1 MENAKELQKLAQVF
15 NTDNIITND
24 DIEQVLKGILVIM
37 NSFKKDNQSLNKET
51 KEIVENIFNKI
62 LTEHEKL
69 KESVNRETSDV
80 KNEIQ
85 EKLATSLKEIKS
97 LMEEVKSMKPK
108 DGLDAV
114 VDEEKIVQ
122 DVLSQIK
129 LPEQK
134 EIILDTPEEIANKLE
149 SLTGEARLDASA
161 IKNLPATTVKGG
173 GVRLLQ
179 YLADVNIQSPANND
193 VLKYN
198 STSKLWEN
206 GTGGGGGGAVDSVNG
221 QTGVVVLD
229 ADDIDDTSTT
239 NKFVTS
245 ADLTKLSNLSG
256 TNTGDQTSIVGIT
269 GTKAEFDTAVTDGN
283 FLYVG
288 DITQYT
294 DELAQDAVGGILT
307 NSTFINLTYS
317 DATPS
322 ITASLNATGTPSSST
337 YLRGDNTW
345 ATIGGGG
352 DVTKVGT
359 PVNNQV
365 GVWTGDGTIEG
376 TSGLTYD
383 GSNLLLTGDL
393 GSTGS
398 RITKGWFTDLQVTN
412 AISGSITGNAGTVTN
427 ATLTT
432 ALTVNT
438 GTVTLTGNVA
448 NNSVLTIGAG
458 AVSVSGTNTG
468 DQTTISGNAGSA
480 TVLATPRAIYGNNF
494 DGSAALTQIIA
505 STYGGTGNGF
515 TKFSGATTTE
525 KTYTL
530 PDAST
535 TILTKNYTGALATG
549 IVKNTTTTGE
559 LSIAVAGD
567 FPTLNQN
574 TTGSAATLTTTRTIW
589 GQNFN
594 GSANVTGDITLGT
607 GNITMTG
614 SIGATGARATKVWAT
629 DIEST
634 NMPTVGGVAIL
645 TSLTA
650 PQFTT
655 IELGHATQNTL
666 SASAGI
672 LSIEGVAIPT
682 ISSTDTLSNKTLTA
696 PKFADLGYIADANGN
711 ELIILDT
718 VTSAVNEITLANA
731 ATGNNP
737 TFTASGGDA
746 NVGIDLTPKG
756 TGFVQIKG
764 NSTQAGT
771 LAIYEDTD
779 DGSNYSAFR
788 GSARSG
794 NIIYTLPTADPTA
807 GQVLSAG
814 APSGG
819 VSALSWSTPSSG
831 GAPYTLL
838 ITDFASS
845 GRFSQST
852 GSSGANTFG
861 THGVRISTGTAGN
874 SHADVQWF
882 ITPQTQGRIWDDS
895 PEFSCSISIRNAP
908 NSGSN
913 NGRAYIG
920 LGALINSGGTS
931 IDFTGKHVG
940 FKLLQTSAD
949 TYTLYA
955 TQGDGT
961 TETASSALTTVDDT
975 PTSLELCLKIN
986 ALSSVDYYW
995 RKDAG
1000 AWSSATNLTTNLPT
1014 TGDGARAA
1022 QFIIIDEASSL
1033 NNEIEISGASYK
1045 R

>member
-51 KEIVENIFNKI
+51 KEIVENLFNKI

-161 IKNLPATTVKGG
+161 IKNLPTTTVKGG

-294 DELAQDAVGGILT
+294 DELAQDAVGGILN

-359 PVNNQV
+359 PVNNQI

-525 KTYTL
+525 KTYNL

-535 TILTKNYTGALATG
+535 DILTKNYTGALATG

-614 SIGATGARATKVWAT
+614 SLGATGARVTKGWFT

-634 NMPTVGGVAIL
+634 NMPTVGG
-645 TSLTA
+645 TSLTTVS
-650 PQFTT
+650 Q
-655 IELGHATQNTL
+655 TL
-666 SASAGI
+666 Q
-672 LSIEGVAIPT
+672 
-682 ISSTDTLSNKTLTA
+682 NKTITNSNNVLGGVTMTLGSD
-696 PKFADLGYIADANGN
+696 ADG
-711 ELIILDT
+711 DT
-718 VTSAVNEITLANA
+718 YYRASNVLNRLA
-731 ATGNNP
+731 
-737 TFTASGGDA
+737 
-746 NVGIDLTPKG
+746 KG
-756 TGFVQIKG
+756 
-764 NSTQAGT
+764 
-771 LAIYEDTD
+771 
-779 DGSNYSAFR
+779 
-788 GSARSG
+788 
-794 NIIYTLPTADPTA
+794 TA
-807 GQVLSAG
+807 GQVYTMNAGATAPEWRTPIGTVFSLSKSAAAILGTVAINFGETAYGDNTAFLDVGSESSFGIIAPRSGTLKNLFVGFVSNSLDASIVFTLRINGADTGITVTRTSGSTVTVSDTTNTASVSAG
-814 APSGG
+814 DVITIKG
-819 VSALSWSTPSSG
+819 V
-831 GAPYTLL
+831 
-838 ITDFASS
+838 
-845 GRFSQST
+845 
-852 GSSGANTFG
+852 
-861 THGVRISTGTAGN
+861 VAG
-874 SHADVQWF
+874 
-882 ITPQTQGRIWDDS
+882 
-895 PEFSCSISIRNAP
+895 
-908 NSGSN
+908 
-913 NGRAYIG
+913 
-920 LGALINSGGTS
+920 
-931 IDFTGKHVG
+931 
-940 FKLLQTSAD
+940 
-949 TYTLYA
+949 
-955 TQGDGT
+955 
-961 TETASSALTTVDDT
+961 
-975 PTSLELCLKIN
+975 
-986 ALSSVDYYW
+986 
-995 RKDAG
+995 
-1000 AWSSATNLTTNLPT
+1000 T
-1014 TGDGARAA
+1014 TGDAA
-1022 QFIIIDEASSL
+1022 PFYSFELQ
-1033 NNEIEISGASYK
+1033 
-1045 R
+1045 

>member
-51 KEIVENIFNKI
+51 KEIVENLFNKI
-62 LTEHEKL
+62 LTEHDKL

-161 IKNLPATTVKGG
+161 IKNLPTTTVKGG

-294 DELAQDAVGGILT
+294 DELAQDAVGGILN

-359 PVNNQV
+359 PVNNQI

-525 KTYTL
+525 KTYNL

-535 TILTKNYTGALATG
+535 DILTKNYTGALATG

-614 SIGATGARATKVWAT
+614 SLGATGARVTKGWFT

-634 NMPTVGGVAIL
+634 NMPTVGG
-645 TSLTA
+645 TSLTTVS
-650 PQFTT
+650 Q
-655 IELGHATQNTL
+655 TL
-666 SASAGI
+666 Q
-672 LSIEGVAIPT
+672 
-682 ISSTDTLSNKTLTA
+682 NKTITNSNNVLGGVTMTLGSD
-696 PKFADLGYIADANGN
+696 ADG
-711 ELIILDT
+711 DT
-718 VTSAVNEITLANA
+718 YYRASNVLNRLA
-731 ATGNNP
+731 
-737 TFTASGGDA
+737 
-746 NVGIDLTPKG
+746 KG
-756 TGFVQIKG
+756 
-764 NSTQAGT
+764 
-771 LAIYEDTD
+771 
-779 DGSNYSAFR
+779 
-788 GSARSG
+788 
-794 NIIYTLPTADPTA
+794 TA
-807 GQVLSAG
+807 GQVYTMNAGATAPEWRTPIGTVFSLSKSAAAILGTVAINFGETAYGDNTAFLDVGSESSFGIIAPRSGTLKNLFVGFVSNSLDASIVFTLRINGADTGITVTRTSGSTVTVSDTTNTASVSAG
-814 APSGG
+814 DVITIKG
-819 VSALSWSTPSSG
+819 V
-831 GAPYTLL
+831 
-838 ITDFASS
+838 
-845 GRFSQST
+845 
-852 GSSGANTFG
+852 
-861 THGVRISTGTAGN
+861 VAG
-874 SHADVQWF
+874 
-882 ITPQTQGRIWDDS
+882 
-895 PEFSCSISIRNAP
+895 
-908 NSGSN
+908 
-913 NGRAYIG
+913 
-920 LGALINSGGTS
+920 
-931 IDFTGKHVG
+931 
-940 FKLLQTSAD
+940 
-949 TYTLYA
+949 
-955 TQGDGT
+955 
-961 TETASSALTTVDDT
+961 
-975 PTSLELCLKIN
+975 
-986 ALSSVDYYW
+986 
-995 RKDAG
+995 
-1000 AWSSATNLTTNLPT
+1000 T
-1014 TGDGARAA
+1014 TGDAA
-1022 QFIIIDEASSL
+1022 PFYSFELQ
-1033 NNEIEISGASYK
+1033 
-1045 R
+1045 